1 MTYEPLRPFTVRLDT
16 GSEVLRLT
24 ARDRRIANAAR
35 AAQPGDLIAFV
46 HNLTDRLF
54 LAERPVDPFA
64 IWPVVLTY
72 DLDPGR
78 IYFEEDR
85 PLQGPATISAET
97 ADAFVEA
104 CRP

>member
-1 MTYEPLRPFTVRLDT
+1 MTYVPLRPFTVRLDT

-24 ARDRRIANAAR
+24 SRDRRIANAAR
-35 AAQPGDLIAFV
+35 AARPGALIAFI
-46 HNLTDRLF
+46 HNLTNRLF

-64 IWPVVLTY
+64 VWPVVLTF

-78 IYFEEDR
+78 CYFDEDR
-85 PLQGPATISAET
+85 PPQAPDTISAET
-97 ADAFVEA
+97 IEAFVEA